1 MNNPLRFS
9 NITWPD
15 SLPQTLQNIYIQCYT
30 LAWNEGISLGLLMN
44 SINETAGQLVLT
56 RFSPL
61 DEYSRRSNLHAY
73 FAFLVSDTREK
84 IPAWLIESA
93 IRDKNSGTIFP
104 RHAYLGWL
112 CSLYFLSEGTGH
124 LI

>member
-1 MNNPLRFS
+1 MKLSP
-9 NITWPD
+9 IPC
-15 SLPQTLQNIYIQCYT
+15 PQTLQYIYIQCYT
-30 LAWNEGISLGLLMN
+30 LPWNEGISLGLLIN
-44 SINETAGQLVLT
+44 SIDETAGQLVLT
-56 RFSPL
+56 RFPRWTSML
-61 DEYSRRSNLHAY
+61 RRSNLHGY